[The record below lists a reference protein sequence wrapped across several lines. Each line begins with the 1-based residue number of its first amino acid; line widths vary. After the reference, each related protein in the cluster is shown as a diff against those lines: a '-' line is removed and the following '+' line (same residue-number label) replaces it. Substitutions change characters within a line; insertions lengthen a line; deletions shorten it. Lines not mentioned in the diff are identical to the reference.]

1 MHLFGGIF
9 LISFV
14 YFGRTE
20 VINVRWQM
28 VKIRVNI
35 AWGLVCFQTISYQFK
50 GTITQ
55 ALIVLKSVE
64 IDNFWTPDM
73 SISIRDMLLSTP
85 DNYPDS
91 VINND
96 MVSIIDIFER
106 QNGQTATSFN

>member
-20 VINVRWQM
+20 AIIVRWQM

-35 AWGLVCFQTISYQFK
+35 AWGLACFRIRFQFNQFK

-55 ALIVLKSVE
+55 ALIVLESVE
-64 IDNFWTPDM
+64 IDDFWTLDM
-73 SISIRDMLLSTP
+73 SVSMITQTHPILEKKK
-85 DNYPDS
+85 DS
-91 VINND
+91 
-96 MVSIIDIFER
+96 
-106 QNGQTATSFN
+106 